1 MSQRLMEPAWQTPR
15 TGLLWMLISVA
26 LAVFLHV
33 AHLPYW
39 VIAAAVLAIIWQIQV
54 YRGAWQHP
62 GKLHKM
68 LLVLLC
74 LGGVLSSYGRLI
86 GLEPMVALLVSGFML
101 KLLEIHRRRDA
112 LVLIYLAYFV
122 VIIQC
127 LFEQTIATALFVL
140 AGLILV
146 TAALVGV
153 YQSAIQGRWLRPLQK
168 SAVLVAQSLPLML
181 VLFLVMPRIG
191 ALWSVPRQQHSGVIG
206 VSDSMTPGDF
216 TDLSRTGKVAFRVE
230 FDGDMPSQRM
240 LYWRGLVF
248 SKFDG
253 RSWRQTGPW
262 GYRDDNLLQ
271 WYGSKPEP
279 WNQLAERRGEPL
291 SYTVTMDSTNS
302 PWLFALAT
310 PTPDSPG
317 VALTRDFRLYNK
329 LPVTAEKQYRVKTW
343 LDYTLEADGLSSGR
357 TNIELELPGGFNPET
372 SRIARRW
379 RSETPEPEALITRVL
394 RYYNRDFIYTLKP
407 PLLGRHTVDEFLWG
421 TKRGFCELYASS
433 FVVFMRAAGIPA
445 RIVVGYQGGERHPNE
460 DYMLVH
466 QYDAHAWA
474 EVWLEHRGWVQ
485 VDPTAA
491 VAPERIE
498 SSFADLFAEE
508 EGFLEGSPLALERF
522 RHISWLNKLRLRL
535 DALDYAWGKWV
546 LGYENVQSGLLSGLL
561 GRVDPLRIGLF
572 LLIAGSFAMLPVAI
586 MLFRSR
592 EKHYRDQI
600 DQFFLRFCL
609 RMERAGIKRHAG
621 EGARDFAQRVAIE
634 RPDLKDDVARLTSLF
649 EAQRYA
655 ASTTRTKALWVEL
668 RRFRPRTR
676 PR

>member
-1 MSQRLMEPAWQTPR
+1 M
-15 TGLLWMLISVA
+15 
-26 LAVFLHV
+26 
-33 AHLPYW
+33 
-39 VIAAAVLAIIWQIQV
+39 
-54 YRGAWQHP
+54 
-62 GKLHKM
+62 
-68 LLVLLC
+68 
-74 LGGVLSSYGRLI
+74 
-86 GLEPMVALLVSGFML
+86 
-101 KLLEIHRRRDA
+101 
-112 LVLIYLAYFV
+112 
-122 VIIQC
+122 
-127 LFEQTIATALFVL
+127 
-140 AGLILV
+140 
-146 TAALVGV
+146 
-153 YQSAIQGRWLRPLQK
+153 
-168 SAVLVAQSLPLML
+168 
-181 VLFLVMPRIG
+181 
-191 ALWSVPRQQHSGVIG
+191 
-206 VSDSMTPGDF
+206 
-216 TDLSRTGKVAFRVE
+216 
-230 FDGDMPSQRM
+230 
-240 LYWRGLVF
+240 
-248 SKFDG
+248 
-253 RSWRQTGPW
+253 
-262 GYRDDNLLQ
+262 
-271 WYGSKPEP
+271 
-279 WNQLAERRGEPL
+279 
-291 SYTVTMDSTNS
+291 
-302 PWLFALAT
+302 
-310 PTPDSPG
+310 
-317 VALTRDFRLYNK
+317 
-329 LPVTAEKQYRVKTW
+329 
-343 LDYTLEADGLSSGR
+343 
-357 TNIELELPGGFNPET
+357 
-372 SRIARRW
+372 
-379 RSETPEPEALITRVL
+379 L

-407 PLLGRHTVDEFLWG
+407 PLLGKHTVDEFLWG

-655 ASTTRTKALWVEL
+655 ASTTRTKALWVAL